1 MIEDEFLL
9 FRQFILKD
17 EALALVKKLDEGGIE
32 AILGDN
38 KAPFDVTFSG
48 NTSMDKYDVK
58 IRKRDFESADLLIAE
73 SSDEA
78 IHDLPNDYYLY
89 SFTIDELYQILAR
102 YDEWGEIDIAL
113 AKKILTDHGE
123 NIDDELIR
131 IYKKKRLAQL
141 AKPEKVNKG
150 WLILSYFLALS
161 GIYGIAFGQIIY
173 SSRKTLPDGTIV
185 PTYTKNDRKEA
196 KIIFYI
202 GLLACIIFLLMKI
215 FNSKL

>member
-1 MIEDEFLL
+1 MIENEFLL

-73 SSDEA
+73 TSDEA

-89 SFTIDELYQILAR
+89 
-102 YDEWGEIDIAL
+102 
-113 AKKILTDHGE
+113 
-123 NIDDELIR
+123 
-131 IYKKKRLAQL
+131 
-141 AKPEKVNKG
+141 
-150 WLILSYFLALS
+150 
-161 GIYGIAFGQIIY
+161 
-173 SSRKTLPDGTIV
+173 
-185 PTYTKNDRKEA
+185 
-196 KIIFYI
+196 
-202 GLLACIIFLLMKI
+202 
-215 FNSKL
+215 